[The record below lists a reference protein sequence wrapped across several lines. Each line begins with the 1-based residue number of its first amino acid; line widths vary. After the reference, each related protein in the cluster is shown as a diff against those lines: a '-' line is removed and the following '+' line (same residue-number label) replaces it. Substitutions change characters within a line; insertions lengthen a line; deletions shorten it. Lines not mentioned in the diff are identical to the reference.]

1 MNGTGHNMLPP
12 ETPLII
18 DPSDD
23 FFAETPASPG
33 THRGSTTGINDLLSH
48 TTVPAGPSVQLVKR
62 LSQTVRRLESER
74 STSKD
79 ELTRLNAQRDEARQ
93 EVVELMREVEAKR
106 TGDERIASLEK
117 EVQDLDA
124 RYQASLEMLGE
135 KSETVEELRSDVS
148 DLKRILRE
156 TVDSMTR

>member
-1 MNGTGHNMLPP
+1 
-12 ETPLII
+12 
-18 DPSDD
+18 
-23 FFAETPASPG
+23 
-33 THRGSTTGINDLLSH
+33 
-48 TTVPAGPSVQLVKR
+48 
-62 LSQTVRRLESER
+62 
-74 STSKD
+74 
-79 ELTRLNAQRDEARQ
+79 
-93 EVVELMREVEAKR
+93 MREVEAKR